1 MGDINSQ
8 GNKNLIYRLL
18 NFQQSTFSRG
28 KVRFLTKKNDPNTL
42 FLPGLPNRI
51 ILMTN
56 FEA

>member
-8 GNKNLIYRLL
+8 RNKILIYRLL
-18 NFQQSTFSRG
+18 NFQQSISRKG
-28 KVRFLTKKNDPNTL
+28 KIRISIKKNGHNTL

-56 FEA
+56 FDA